1 MLFTLT
7 VNFISESFLK
17 NTDRVHF
24 AKKIKDLLL
33 ISLKILKHFLN
44 SALLADKVISEHI
57 MKMSSLMASMFNL

>member
-7 VNFISESFLK
+7 VNLVNKSFLK

-24 AKKIKDLLL
+24 IKKMRDLLL

-44 SALLADKVISEHI
+44 SVLLISKVISEYI
-57 MKMSSLMASMFNL
+57 MKMSSLMTLTFNL